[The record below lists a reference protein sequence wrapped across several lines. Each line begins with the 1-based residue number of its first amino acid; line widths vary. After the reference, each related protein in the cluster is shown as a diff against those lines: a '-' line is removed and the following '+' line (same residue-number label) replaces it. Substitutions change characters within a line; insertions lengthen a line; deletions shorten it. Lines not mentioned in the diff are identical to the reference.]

1 MKQVTNIL
9 ISFLLVFSIYSCKE
23 DTKIIV
29 PAVEIAGADAGPTT
43 LSFYIAH
50 AGATSGA
57 YLCLPEDQTLPSTA
71 AEVLENGKY
80 LEMDKQE
87 IVVSGLETN
96 KSYNIVVA
104 VENEHRNAISN
115 TINMKTSILVPSIV
129 SVREGDVSFTSLTF
143 SVEYKYATSGSYMC
157 IPKGGSIPT
166 EASDVINNGTP
177 FAINDKST
185 TITVNDLESGMEY
198 TILVAVA
205 NEYAARMYT
214 PFTMVLPTADDP
226 IITINEGETT
236 NHSFTFSTSV
246 SHAQEAAWM
255 VLPASEK
262 KPSTTTV
269 LENGEK
275 LNTDGEI
282 TEISLDNLEQGKEYI
297 VYVAAKNYNKLVCK
311 TLNFTIIK
319 GDFMIGFD
327 IATYKTYSNSN
338 RELILYSGTK
348 ERPDYKLTLD
358 LHFNSD
364 TLIPAGEYEVK
375 NGMMYGSINTKYSKF
390 EIKEEGK
397 TLNLSSGTT
406 NITVSKKGVYTIDID
421 IILSDGRNLAT
432 SFTGTLSED

>member
-57 YLCLPEDQTLPSTA
+57 YLCLPEEQTLPSTA
-71 AEVLENGKY
+71 AEVLESGKS

-115 TINMKTSILVPSIV
+115 SINMKTSILVPSIV

-143 SVEYKYATSGSYMC
+143 SVGYKYATSGSYMC
-157 IPKGGSIPT
+157 IPKGGTIPT

-177 FAINDKST
+177 FTINDKST

-205 NEYAARMYT
+205 NGYAARMYT

-255 VLPASEK
+255 VLPTSEK
-262 KPSTTTV
+262 KPSTTMV

-282 TEISLDNLEQGKEYI
+282 TEISLDSLEQGKEYI

-327 IATYKTYSNSN
+327 IATFKTYSNSN

-348 ERPDYKLTLD
+348 ESPDYKLTLD

-397 TLNLSSGTT
+397 TLNLSSGKII
-406 NITVSKKGVYTIDID
+406 ITINEKSNFNIDID
-421 IILSDGRNLAT
+421 IILSDGRNLVT
-432 SFTGTLSED
+432 SFIGTITEE

>member
-1 MKQVTNIL
+1 
-9 ISFLLVFSIYSCKE
+9 
-23 DTKIIV
+23 
-29 PAVEIAGADAGPTT
+29 
-43 LSFYIAH
+43 
-50 AGATSGA
+50 
-57 YLCLPEDQTLPSTA
+57 
-71 AEVLENGKY
+71 
-80 LEMDKQE
+80 
-87 IVVSGLETN
+87 
-96 KSYNIVVA
+96 
-104 VENEHRNAISN
+104 
-115 TINMKTSILVPSIV
+115 
-129 SVREGDVSFTSLTF
+129 
-143 SVEYKYATSGSYMC
+143 
-157 IPKGGSIPT
+157 
-166 EASDVINNGTP
+166 
-177 FAINDKST
+177 
-185 TITVNDLESGMEY
+185 
-198 TILVAVA
+198 
-205 NEYAARMYT
+205 
-214 PFTMVLPTADDP
+214 MVLPT
-226 IITINEGETT
+226 
-236 NHSFTFSTSV
+236 
-246 SHAQEAAWM
+246 
-255 VLPASEK
+255 SEK

-348 ERPDYKLTLD
+348 ESPDYKLTLD

-364 TLIPAGEYEVK
+364 SLIPAGEYEVR

-397 TLNLSSGTT
+397 THNLSSGTT

>member
-1 MKQVTNIL
+1 MEW
-9 ISFLLVFSIYSCKE
+9 C
-23 DTKIIV
+23 
-29 PAVEIAGADAGPTT
+29 
-43 LSFYIAH
+43 
-50 AGATSGA
+50 
-57 YLCLPEDQTLPSTA
+57 
-71 AEVLENGKY
+71 
-80 LEMDKQE
+80 
-87 IVVSGLETN
+87 
-96 KSYNIVVA
+96 
-104 VENEHRNAISN
+104 
-115 TINMKTSILVPSIV
+115 
-129 SVREGDVSFTSLTF
+129 
-143 SVEYKYATSGSYMC
+143 
-157 IPKGGSIPT
+157 T

-177 FAINDKST
+177 FTINDKST

-255 VLPASEK
+255 VLPTSEK
-262 KPSTTTV
+262 KPSTTTI

-327 IATYKTYSNSN
+327 MATYKTYSNSN

-348 ERPDYKLTLD
+348 ESPDYKLTLD

-364 TLIPAGEYEVK
+364 SLIPAGEYEVR

-421 IILSDGRNLAT
+421 IILSDGRNLVT
-432 SFTGTLSED
+432 SFIGTITEE